1 MTLLHNLLFL
11 ILVFSSAMARGSLS
25 IRRCGSSRINWIR
38 FTAIHGRWEQK
49 RRGSIRK
56 WSIRMPF
63 HRAPRKTKGTKS
75 IPSYSPVQVIMSR
88 NEGVTGILWSGTY
101 TFDESSLGVWLKTW
115 RKDTLNFFKVL
126 KRADIEKS
134 ITAHLILKVPIIYFM
149 LNKLFFFDY
158 TTT

>member
-1 MTLLHNLLFL
+1 
-11 ILVFSSAMARGSLS
+11 
-25 IRRCGSSRINWIR
+25 
-38 FTAIHGRWEQK
+38 
-49 RRGSIRK
+49 
-56 WSIRMPF
+56 
-63 HRAPRKTKGTKS
+63 
-75 IPSYSPVQVIMSR
+75 MSR
-88 NEGVTGILWSGTY
+88 NEGVTGILWSGAY
-101 TFDESSLGVWLKTW
+101 TVDESSLGVWLKTR